1 MELDERYRL
10 LHFAETDEVDE
21 QAVIEFWGREG
32 AVEAPAARQRVA
44 EVAFVVVE
52 DEAVAGLSTVF
63 LKRSEQLRITM
74 WHYRTFVAHEH
85 RLSSIAYV
93 LLIRTRDHLEQQFV
107 SGSDTR
113 APGVIF
119 ELENPEVKR
128 ARTKAVWEH
137 PGSPGKR
144 WIFVGENAKGDHCR
158 VYYFPGARLPPPG

>member
-10 LHFAETDEVDE
+10 LYFPETEDVNE

-32 AVEAPAARQRVA
+32 AVETQAARERVA

-74 WHYRTFVAHEH
+74 WHYRTFVAHDH

-119 ELENPEVKR
+119 ELENEGLKKR
-128 ARTKAVWEH
+128 NEAVW
-137 PGSPGKR
+137 PYDSR
-144 WIFVGENAKGDHCR
+144 YTFVGENAKGAHCR
-158 VYYFPGARLPPPG
+158 VYYFAGARVPLPGGERS